1 MQVMQKLTEILLKKY
16 HGKAYTYFRS
26 GKWKSGNLDY
36 GREARGGYST
46 RKQEMPIIAM
56 TVNAFTEDR
65 LRAKKTGMD
74 EHMAKSVDA
83 K

>member
-46 RKQEMPIIAM
+46 RKPEMPVIAM
-56 TVNAFTEDR
+56 TANAFTKDR
-65 LRAKKTGMD
+65 LRVKEAGMD

>member
-1 MQVMQKLTEILLKKY
+1 MQKLTEILLKKY

-36 GREARGGYST
+36 GRKARGGYST
-46 RKQEMPIIAM
+46 RKQEQPEMPVIAM
-56 TVNAFTEDR
+56 TANAFTKDR
-65 LRAKKTGMD
+65 LRVKEAGMD
-74 EHMAKSVDA
+74 EHTAKPVDA